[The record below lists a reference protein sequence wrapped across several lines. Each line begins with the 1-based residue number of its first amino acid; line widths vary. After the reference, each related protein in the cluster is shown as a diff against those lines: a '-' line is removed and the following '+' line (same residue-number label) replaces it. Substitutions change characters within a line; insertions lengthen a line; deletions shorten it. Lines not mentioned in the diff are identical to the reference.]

1 MSTVSNEAASSSLL
15 KESLASAL
23 KQAIM
28 EGRLAPGERVVEA
41 KWAKEFGAAQASVRE
56 SINILISEGFLV
68 KDSGRS
74 ARVVEYQES
83 DVARIYEVRGALE
96 GLAAQLAC
104 ASGADLSAVEAAL
117 NEMTESV
124 ERGDMRSLLLS
135 DQRFHMALAETSG
148 NAVLVDTIRRLLG
161 PLFAFILIRVLK
173 SGQGPEAWRDD
184 LPRHH
189 RMIELIREGNPEL
202 AGQYVRHAVTRF
214 VASAYEVWGNEGGS
228 VEAHT
233 KGDGRRPK
241 V

>member
-1 MSTVSNEAASSSLL
+1 MSTVANETVPGSLL

-28 EGRLAPGERVVEA
+28 EGRLAPGERVVEG
-41 KWAKEFGAAQASVRE
+41 KWAKEFGAAQASIRE
-56 SINILISEGFLV
+56 AINLLISEGFLV

-74 ARVVEYQES
+74 ARVVDYQES

-104 ASGADLSAVEAAL
+104 AGEADLSPVEEAVL
-117 NEMTESV
+117 DMTYAIE
-124 ERGDMRSLLLS
+124 EGNMRNLIDS
-135 DQRFHMALAETSG
+135 DLRFHLALAESSG
-148 NAVLVDTIRRLLG
+148 NVVLVDAIRRLLC

-202 AGQYVRHAVTRF
+202 AGQYVRHSVTRF

-233 KGDGRRPK
+233 KGARRKPK
-241 V
+241 A